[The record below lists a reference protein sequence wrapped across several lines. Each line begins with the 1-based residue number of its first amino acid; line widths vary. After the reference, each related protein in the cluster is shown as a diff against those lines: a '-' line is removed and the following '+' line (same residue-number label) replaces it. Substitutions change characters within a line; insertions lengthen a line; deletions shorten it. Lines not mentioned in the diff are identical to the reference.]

1 MLLKM
6 KKIKLV
12 APVAMI
18 VLATGLAFASAN
30 SSNEATQGKFIQLQN
45 PERCEAVPEA
55 ECGNGVNLCTY
66 EGQTVYEIKSD
77 IFPTQCSEELREM
90 P

>member
-1 MLLKM
+1 MRT
-6 KKIKLV
+6 IKSLV
-12 APVAMI
+12 PVAMI
-18 VLATGLAFASAN
+18 ILAMGLAFASAN
-30 SSNEATQGKFIQLQN
+30 SSSEAVQGKFIQLQN
-45 PERCEAVPEA
+45 PDQCEAVPEA

-77 IFPTQCSEELREM
+77 VFPTQCSEELREM